1 MSPWL
6 NETEIL
12 PENRTR
18 LIHAS
23 PKIRNRNQVYNM
35 LFSESFIL
43 SLLNRLLVKEA
54 ASFHCNG
61 YLSKSLG
68 VPAQAIF
75 KSA

>member
-1 MSPWL
+1 MSSWL

-18 LIHAS
+18 FMLV
-23 PKIRNRNQVYNM
+23 PKLEIEIVCNM

-54 ASFHCNG
+54 VNFYCNG

-68 VPAQAIF
+68 VPA
-75 KSA
+75 